1 MESYISNSVIEPVR
15 MKHKTAGRFIPYLS
29 KDFLENLHCH
39 YEFLFALEEELSR
52 IKNQIVSIPGLS
64 SVNREFKDYNA
75 DLRAAMFLCTRITNA
90 SKALFILK
98 KYQSDFSKESL
109 LRMCSALEHII
120 SVLQQ
125 EYFSLFGEFYSPLLK
140 GENSYRTV
148 HYRNLCFTEYIIHTD
163 MRLYFDNVWS
173 DSNFYAYHRSTLMH
187 YMACIYL
194 QIEAE
199 LLSHDFSADL
209 YHMQQ
214 NSSFISFHNYKKKV
228 KKELEFWYSFISH
241 YVKQVPVS
249 SLEKHFIERKI
260 IVMGSNSKMSED

>member
-1 MESYISNSVIEPVR
+1 MESYISNSAIEPVR
-15 MKHKTAGRFIPYLS
+15 MKHKTAGRFIPYLN

-52 IKNQIVSIPGLS
+52 IKNQIVRVPGLS

-75 DLRAAMFLCTRITNA
+75 DLRAALFLCTRITNA

-98 KYQSDFSKESL
+98 KYQADFSNENL

-125 EYFSLFGEFYSPLLK
+125 EYFSLFNEFYCPLLK
-140 GENSYRTV
+140 SESSYRNV
-148 HYRNLCFTEYIIHTD
+148 YCRNLCFTEYIIHTD
-163 MRLYFDNVWS
+163 MWLYFDNTWS
-173 DSNFYAYHRSTLMH
+173 DNFYAYNRNALMH
-187 YMACIYL
+187 YMVYIYL

-199 LLSHDFSADL
+199 LLSHDFSSDL

-214 NSSFISFHNYKKKV
+214 ESSFISFHNYKKEV
-228 KKELEFWYSFISH
+228 KEELEFWYSFISH
-241 YVKQVPVS
+241 CVKQVPVS
-249 SLEKHFIERKI
+249 ILEEHFIKRKI
-260 IVMGSNSKMSED
+260 IVMGNNSKAPEE